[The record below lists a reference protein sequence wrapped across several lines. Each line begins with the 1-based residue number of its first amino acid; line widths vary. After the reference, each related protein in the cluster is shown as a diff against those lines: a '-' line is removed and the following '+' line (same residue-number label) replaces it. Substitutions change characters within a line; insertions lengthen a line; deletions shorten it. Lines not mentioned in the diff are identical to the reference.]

1 MTTSASGFGSG
12 TGEEGGVAVPVEAE
26 NEAVAEVD
34 FGGELELFASEGTFS
49 SFTVESPPEREVVR
63 GGVMV
68 GKILQSMENGLAVLF
83 CAAVSDTRE
92 CAIVR

>member
-49 SFTVESPPEREVVR
+49 SFTVESPPEREVVI
-63 GGVMV
+63 GGV
-68 GKILQSMENGLAVLF
+68 MENGLAVLF